1 MNSNRVW
8 MRGKSGPDGSDPG
21 YTGTMKRGPRRRT
34 WRRLK
39 IGIAASLVLATGLVL
54 LLTGLASLRLTLAEL
69 ETGAR
74 ANLAVQTAV
83 LERLLDKFRLLS
95 PLLARERDTGELLS
109 GRPVYRDPGIT
120 AIAAAMSGAEE
131 VWLMDVD
138 GNVVVS
144 SRDGVPAGSFGGADR
159 IRQAFDQAL
168 QGQLGRQL
176 IPGTPERVSNYV
188 FASPLRQGERIG
200 GVLAVRVSLADVEQA
215 WALSKDTIFA
225 LDTDGRVVVTNVPE
239 WRGKLAADLEAGE
252 DIAAMSLLERL
263 KLLLPATPASA
274 YHLQLQE
281 DVAVLGWRVRSHV
294 AIEEARQRSGWAML
308 VVLLVCVIAA
318 GGIAILIARRAEFV
332 RQERRSRA
340 EALRLERRVQ
350 SRTADLR
357 RANVRLEREVR
368 EREQAE
374 ASLRQTQAELVQ
386 AAKLAT
392 LGRMSAA
399 LSHEYNQPLAAIRSD
414 AEIAG
419 MLIERGRAGE
429 AKANLTRIEGMVA
442 RMAEIA
448 KTLKGFTRKS
458 GTDIK
463 PVSLRQVLDEA
474 TLLLQPQI
482 KQTGVHLEIVLSDR
496 DIIVRGG
503 RIRLEQ
509 VVINLLANALDAV
522 AGSPDPKVRLHL
534 HREGRTAVLTVS
546 DNGPGIDPDALPQI
560 FDPFFTTKDVG
571 AGLGLGLSIAYKIV
585 HDFSGSLKAANRDR
599 GGAVFTMRLP
609 VADDSALAA
618 E

>member
-1 MNSNRVW
+1 MNW
-8 MRGKSGPDGSDPG
+8 HG
-21 YTGTMKRGPRRRT
+21 YTGVMIRKPLRRT
-34 WRRLK
+34 WRKLK
-39 IGIAASLVLATGLVL
+39 IGIAASLVLATLLVL
-54 LLTGLASLRLTLAEL
+54 WLTGFASLRITLAEL

-95 PLLARERDTGELLS
+95 PLLARGPDIGDLLS
-109 GRPVYRDPGIT
+109 GHGPHLDPGIT
-120 AIAAAMSGAEE
+120 AIAAGMSGAEE
-131 VWLMDVD
+131 IWLMDDD

-144 SRDGVPAGSFGGADR
+144 SQASVPTSSIGGAEQ
-159 IRQAFDQAL
+159 IRQAFEQAKL
-168 QGQLGRQL
+168 GQLGRQL
-176 IPGTPERVSNYV
+176 IPGTPERPSNYV
-188 FASPLRQGERIG
+188 FASPLRRGTEII
-200 GVLAVRVSLADVEQA
+200 GVLAVRVSLDDVEQA

-225 LDTDGRVVVTNVPE
+225 LDTDGRVVVSNIPD
-239 WRGKLAADLEAGE
+239 WRGKTLRELNLGRDITNLSALESLEVLLPGASAADTH
-252 DIAAMSLLERL
+252 M
-263 KLLLPATPASA
+263 
-274 YHLQLQE
+274 QLRE
-281 DVAVLGWRVRSHV
+281 NVAVLGWQVRSLV
-294 AIEEARQRSGWAML
+294 EIGDARQRSGWAML
-308 VVLLVCVIAA
+308 VALLVCVIAA
-318 GGIAILIARRAEFV
+318 GGLAILIARRAEFA
-332 RQERRSRA
+332 RQERRTRA

-357 RANVRLEREVR
+357 KANVRLEREVR

-374 ASLRQTQAELVQ
+374 ADLRLAQAELVQ

-419 MLIERGRAGE
+419 MLIERGRADE
-429 AKANLTRIEGMVA
+429 AKTNLGRIEGMVT

-463 PVSLRQVLDEA
+463 PVSLRQVVDEA

-482 KQTGVHLEIVLSDR
+482 KQKQVTLELHLSEE

-509 VVINLLANALDAV
+509 VVVNLLSNAVDAV
-522 AGSPDPKVRLHL
+522 AGNPVPTVSLALK
-534 HREGRTAVLTVS
+534 REGEEAVLTVA
-546 DNGPGIDPDALPQI
+546 DNGPGIDAEALPQI

-585 HDFSGSLKAANRDR
+585 HDFSGSLKATNLERD
-599 GGAVFTMRLP
+599 GAMFTMRLP
-609 VADDSALAA
+609 VADERILAA

>member
-1 MNSNRVW
+1 MIRT
-8 MRGKSGPDGSDPG
+8 PL
-21 YTGTMKRGPRRRT
+21 RRS
-34 WRRLK
+34 WRKLK
-39 IGIAASLVLATGLVL
+39 IGIAASLVLATLMIL
-54 LLTGLASLRLTLAEL
+54 WLTGLASLRITLAEL

-95 PLLARERDTGELLS
+95 PLMARGPDIGDLLS
-109 GRPVYRDPGIT
+109 GDTTRLDPGIT
-120 AIAAAMSGAEE
+120 AIAAGMSGAEE
-131 VWLMDVD
+131 IWLMDAD
-138 GNVVVS
+138 GKVVVTS
-144 SRDGVPAGSFGGADR
+144 QAGVPTGSIGGGEQ
-159 IRQAFDQAL
+159 IRQAFEQARL
-168 QGQLGRQL
+168 GQLGRQL

-188 FASPLRQGERIG
+188 FASPLRRGNETA
-200 GVLAVRVSLADVEQA
+200 GVLAVRVSLDDVEQA

-225 LDTDGRVVVTNVPE
+225 LDTDNRVVVSNMPD
-239 WRGKLAADLEAGE
+239 WRGKTLDELDLGR
-252 DIAAMSLLERL
+252 DIAGMSPIERL
-263 KLLLPATPASA
+263 ELLLPAAPSA
-274 YHLQLQE
+274 RPHMQLTE
-281 DVAVLGWRVRSHV
+281 NVAVLGWQVHSLV
-294 AIEEARQRSGWAML
+294 DIEDARQSSAWAML
-308 VVLLVCVIAA
+308 VALLVCVIMA
-318 GGIAILIARRAEFV
+318 GGLAILIARRAEFV
-332 RQERRSRA
+332 RQERRTRA

-357 RANVRLEREVR
+357 QANVRLEREVR

-374 ASLRQTQAELVQ
+374 EDLRLAQAELVQ
-386 AAKLAT
+386 TAKLAT

-419 MLIERGRAGE
+419 MLIDRGRADE
-429 AKANLTRIEGMVA
+429 AKSNLGRIEGMVT

-463 PVSLRQVLDEA
+463 PVSLRQVVDEA
-474 TLLLQPQI
+474 VLLLQPQI
-482 KQTGVHLEIVLSDR
+482 KQKQVTLDLAIAEE
-496 DIIVRGG
+496 DIIARGG

-509 VVINLLANALDAV
+509 VVVNLLSNAVDAV
-522 AGSPDPKVRLHL
+522 AGNPFPKVTLALR
-534 HREGRTAVLTVS
+534 REGDEAVLTVT
-546 DNGPGIDPDALPQI
+546 DNGPGIEAEALPQI

-585 HDFSGSLKAANRDR
+585 HDFSGSLKAANLDR

-609 VADDSALAA
+609 VADERVLAA

>member
-1 MNSNRVW
+1 MIRL
-8 MRGKSGPDGSDPG
+8 G
-21 YTGTMKRGPRRRT
+21 YTGAMIGKPLRRT
-34 WRRLK
+34 WRKLK
-39 IGIAASLVLATGLVL
+39 IGIGVSLVVATLMVL
-54 LLTGLASLRLTLAEL
+54 WLTGLASLRITLAEL

-95 PLLARERDTGELLS
+95 PLLARGPDIGDLLVIGEDD
-109 GRPVYRDPGIT
+109 PDPGVT
-120 AIAAAMSGAEE
+120 AIAAGMSGAEE
-131 VWLMDVD
+131 IWLMDTD
-138 GNVVVS
+138 GRVVVTS
-144 SRDGVPAGSFGGADR
+144 QAGVPTGSIGGADQ

-168 QGQLGRQL
+168 KGQLGRQL
-176 IPGTPERVSNYV
+176 IPGTPERASNYV
-188 FASPLRQGERIG
+188 FASPLRQGNEIG
-200 GVLAVRVSLADVEQA
+200 GVLAVRVSLDDVEQA
-215 WALSKDTIFA
+215 WALSKDVIFA
-225 LDTDGRVVVTNVPE
+225 LDTDGRVVVSNMPE
-239 WRGKLAADLEAGE
+239 WRGKTLAELDLGR
-252 DIAAMSLLERL
+252 DIAELSPVESLE
-263 KLLLPATPASA
+263 LLLPATTTSDT
-274 YHLQLQE
+274 HMQLRE
-281 DVAVLGWRVRSHV
+281 NVAVLGWQVRSLV
-294 AIEEARQRSGWAML
+294 DIYDARQRSGWAML
-308 VVLLVCVIAA
+308 VALLACVIAA
-318 GGIAILIARRAEFV
+318 GGLAILIARRAEFA
-332 RQERRSRA
+332 RQERRTRA

-357 RANVRLEREVR
+357 KANVRLEREVR

-374 ASLRQTQAELVQ
+374 ADLRLAQAELVQ

-419 MLIERGRAGE
+419 MLIERGRATE
-429 AKANLTRIEGMVA
+429 AKTNLGRIEGMVT

-463 PVSLRQVLDEA
+463 PVSLRQVVDEA

-482 KQTGVHLEIVLSDR
+482 KQKQVALELALSEE
-496 DIIVRGG
+496 DIIVAGG

-509 VVINLLANALDAV
+509 VVVNLLSNAVDAV
-522 AGSPDPKVRLHL
+522 AGRPLPQVRLSL
-534 HREGRTAVLTVS
+534 SRDGKEAVLTVS
-546 DNGPGIDPDALPQI
+546 DNGPGIDADALPQI
-560 FDPFFTTKDVG
+560 FDPFFTTKEVG

-585 HDFSGSLKAANRDR
+585 HDFSGTLKAANLPG
-599 GGAVFTMRLP
+599 GGAMFTMRLP
-609 VADDSALAA
+609 VTDACKLAA

>member
-1 MNSNRVW
+1 
-8 MRGKSGPDGSDPG
+8 
-21 YTGTMKRGPRRRT
+21 MKRGPLRRT

-39 IGIAASLVLATGLVL
+39 IGIAASLVLATGLAL
-54 LLTGLASLRLTLAEL
+54 LLAGLASLRITLAEL

-95 PLLARERDTGELLS
+95 PLLARERDTGDLLS
-109 GRPVYRDPGIT
+109 DRAVGRDPGIT

-131 VWLMDVD
+131 VWLMDVS
-138 GNVVVS
+138 GRVVVS
-144 SRDGVPAGSFGGADR
+144 SRDGVPAGSIGGADK
-159 IRQAFDQAL
+159 IREAFDQAL

-176 IPGTPERVSNYV
+176 IPGTPDRVSNYV
-188 FASPLRQGERIG
+188 FASPLRQGDRIG
-200 GVLAVRVSLADVEQA
+200 GVLAVRVSLADIEQA

-225 LDTDGRVVVTNVPE
+225 LDTDGRIVVTNVPE
-239 WRGKLAADLEAGE
+239 WRGKNVEDIDAGE
-252 DIAAMSLLERL
+252 DIASLSLLERL
-263 KLLLPATPASA
+263 KLLLPAASSSSP
-274 YHLQLQE
+274 HLQLQQ
-281 DVAVLGWRVRSHV
+281 DVAVLGWRVRSLV
-294 AIEEARQRSGWAML
+294 AVEEARQRSGWAML
-308 VVLLVCVIAA
+308 VALLAFVIAA

-357 RANVRLEREVR
+357 KANVRLEREVR

-419 MLIERGRAGE
+419 MLIERGRAAE

-482 KQTGVHLEIVLSDR
+482 KQSGVRLQIVLSDR
-496 DIIVRGG
+496 DIIVKGG

-522 AGSPDPKVRLHL
+522 AGAAEPEVRLEL
-534 HREGRTAVLTVS
+534 RRDGGTAVLTVS
-546 DNGPGIDPDALPQI
+546 DNGPGIQADVLPQI
-560 FDPFFTTKDVG
+560 FDPFYTTKDVG

-585 HDFSGSLKAANRDR
+585 HDFSGSLKAANHAD

>member
-1 MNSNRVW
+1 MI
-8 MRGKSGPDGSDPG
+8 GKPL
-21 YTGTMKRGPRRRT
+21 RRR
-34 WRRLK
+34 WRKLK
-39 IGIAASLVLATGLVL
+39 IGIGASLVLATVLVL
-54 LLTGLASLRLTLAEL
+54 WLTGLASLRITLAEL

-95 PLLARERDTGELLS
+95 PLLARGPDISDLLDGEGPYL
-109 GRPVYRDPGIT
+109 DPGIT
-120 AIAAAMSGAEE
+120 AIAAGMSGAEE
-131 VWLMDVD
+131 IWIMNTQ
-138 GNVVVS
+138 GTVVVS
-144 SRDGVPAGSFGGADR
+144 SQAGVPTASIGGAR
-159 IRQAFDQAL
+159 QVRQAFDQAL

-176 IPGTPERVSNYV
+176 IHGTPEQASNYV
-188 FASPLRQGERIG
+188 FASPLRRGNEIS
-200 GVLAVRVSLADVEQA
+200 GVLAVRVSLDDVEQA

-225 LDTDGRVVVTNVPE
+225 LDTDGRVVVSNVPQ
-239 WRGKLAADLEAGE
+239 WRGKRIDDLDLGADISAT
-252 DIAAMSLLERL
+252 SPVERL
-263 KLLLPATPASA
+263 ELLLPAAA
-274 YHLQLQE
+274 GADAHMQLTE
-281 DVAVLGWRVRSHV
+281 NVAILGWQVHSLV
-294 AIEEARQRSGWAML
+294 DIQDARQSSGWAML
-308 VVLLVCVIAA
+308 VALLVCVIAA
-318 GGIAILIARRAEFV
+318 GGAAILIARRAEFT
-332 RQERRSRA
+332 RQERRTRA

-350 SRTADLR
+350 SRTSDLR
-357 RANVRLEREVR
+357 KANVRLEREVR

-374 ASLRQTQAELVQ
+374 ADLRQAQAELVQ

-419 MLIERGRAGE
+419 MLIERGRATE
-429 AKANLTRIEGMVA
+429 AKTNLGRIEGMVT

-463 PVSLRQVLDEA
+463 PVSLRQVVDEA

-482 KQTGVHLEIVLSDR
+482 KQKQVTLDLVLAEE
-496 DIIVRGG
+496 DIIVKGG

-509 VVINLLANALDAV
+509 VVVNLLSNAVDAV
-522 AGSPDPKVRLHL
+522 ANSPLPRVVLSL
-534 HREGRTAVLTVS
+534 CREGDQAVLTVA
-546 DNGPGIDPDALPQI
+546 DNGPGIDAVSLPQV

-585 HDFSGSLKAANRDR
+585 HDFSGSLKAENLDD
-599 GGAVFTMRLP
+599 GGAMFTMRLP
-609 VADDSALAA
+609 VADEYVLAA

>member
-1 MNSNRVW
+1 ML
-8 MRGKSGPDGSDPG
+8 KGPQ
-21 YTGTMKRGPRRRT
+21 RRT
-34 WRRLK
+34 WRKLK
-39 IGIAASLVLATGLVL
+39 IGIGSSLVVATL
-54 LLTGLASLRLTLAEL
+54 LILWLTGHASLRITLAEL

-74 ANLAVQTAV
+74 ANLEVQTAV

-95 PLLARERDTGELLS
+95 PLLARGSDTVALLS
-109 GRPVYRDPGIT
+109 GKDVPLGPGIT
-120 AIAAAMSGAEE
+120 AIAAGMSGAEE
-131 VWLMDVD
+131 VWLMDTG

-144 SRDGVPAGSFGGADR
+144 SRDGVPAGSIGGAR
-159 IRQAFDQAL
+159 EIRQAFDEAL

-176 IPGTPERVSNYV
+176 IPGTPERSSNYV
-188 FASPLRQGERIG
+188 FASPLRKGDRIV

-215 WALSKDTIFA
+215 WALSTDTILA
-225 LDTDGRVVVTNVPE
+225 LDTGGRVVVTNVPE
-239 WRGKLAADLEAGE
+239 WRGRQIDALDTGRNVAG
-252 DIAAMSLLERL
+252 MSATGKL
-263 KLLLPATPASA
+263 KLLAPPAIAPDF
-274 YHLQLQE
+274 HLQLEE
-281 DVAVLGWRVRSHV
+281 DVAALGWQVRSLV
-294 AIEEARQRSGWAML
+294 AIEDARHRSGWALL
-308 VVLLVCVIAA
+308 VALLVCVIAA
-318 GGIAILIARRAEFV
+318 GGIVILIARRAEFV
-332 RQERRSRA
+332 NQERRRRA

-357 RANVRLEREVR
+357 KANMRLEREVR

-374 ASLRQTQAELVQ
+374 ASLRLTQAELVQ

-414 AEIAG
+414 AEVAG
-419 MLIERGRAGE
+419 MLIERGRAAE
-429 AKANLTRIEGMVA
+429 ARTNLGRIEGMVA

-463 PVSLRQVLDEA
+463 PVSLRQVVDEA

-482 KQTGVHLEIVLSDR
+482 KQSSVRLDIAMPRE
-496 DIIVRGG
+496 DIIVKGG

-509 VVINLLANALDAV
+509 VVINLLSNALDAV
-522 AGSPDPKVRLHL
+522 AGTARPQVRLEL
-534 HREGRTAVLTVS
+534 HRDRETAVLTVS
-546 DNGPGIDPDALPQI
+546 DNGQGIDTEDLPQI
-560 FDPFFTTKDVG
+560 FDPFYTTKDVG

-585 HDFSGSLKAANRDR
+585 HDFSGSLKAANRDG
-599 GGAVFTMRLP
+599 GGAEFTMRLP
-609 VADDSALAA
+609 VADRGVLAA

>member
-1 MNSNRVW
+1 MIRKPL
-8 MRGKSGPDGSDPG
+8 RQ
-21 YTGTMKRGPRRRT
+21 T
-34 WRRLK
+34 WRKLK
-39 IGIAASLVLATGLVL
+39 IGIGASLLLATL
-54 LLTGLASLRLTLAEL
+54 LILWLTGFGSLRITLAEL

-95 PLLARERDTGELLS
+95 PLLARGPDISDLLNED
-109 GRPVYRDPGIT
+109 RPLQDPGIT
-120 AIAAAMSGAEE
+120 AIAAGMSGAEE
-131 VWLMDVD
+131 IWLMDAT

-144 SRDGVPAGSFGGADR
+144 SQAGVPAGSIGGADQ
-159 IRQAFDQAL
+159 IRQAFDLAL

-176 IPGTPERVSNYV
+176 LPGTPVRASNYV
-188 FASPLRQGERIG
+188 FASPLRQGNEIA
-200 GVLAVRVSLADVEQA
+200 GVLAVRVSLDDVEQA

-225 LDTDGRVVVTNVPE
+225 LDTSGRVVVSNVPE
-239 WRGKLAADLEAGE
+239 WRGKLVSELNLGRDIADL
-252 DIAAMSLLERL
+252 SLFEGVE
-263 KLLLPATPASA
+263 LLLPAAPSGD
-274 YHLQLQE
+274 HHMQLNE
-281 DVAVLGWRVRSHV
+281 DVAVLGWQVRSLV
-294 AIEEARQRSGWAML
+294 DITDARQRSGWAML
-308 VVLLVCVIAA
+308 VALLVCVIMA
-318 GGIAILIARRAEFV
+318 GGLAILIARRAEFV
-332 RQERRSRA
+332 RQERRTRA
-340 EALRLERRVQ
+340 AALRLERRVQ
-350 SRTADLR
+350 SRTSDLR
-357 RANVRLEREVR
+357 KANAHLEREVR

-374 ASLRQTQAELVQ
+374 ANLRLTQAELVQ

-429 AKANLTRIEGMVA
+429 AKTNLGRIEGMVT

-463 PVSLRQVLDEA
+463 PVSLRQVIDEA

-482 KQTGVHLEIVLSDR
+482 KQKKVDLSLDLPDA
-496 DIIVRGG
+496 DIIVKGG

-509 VVINLLANALDAV
+509 VVINLLSNAVDAV
-522 AGSPDPKVRLHL
+522 SGSPLPHVTLTLKRDNQ
-534 HREGRTAVLTVS
+534 EAVLTVS
-546 DNGPGIDPDALPQI
+546 DNGPGIDADVLPQI

-585 HDFSGSLKAANRDR
+585 HDFSGSLKATNLDG
-599 GGAVFTMRLP
+599 GGARFTMRLP
-609 VADDSALAA
+609 IADETALAA

>member
-1 MNSNRVW
+1 MLR
-8 MRGKSGPDGSDPG
+8 K
-21 YTGTMKRGPRRRT
+21 TKRRT

-39 IGIAASLVLATGLVL
+39 IGIGAAAILSTVALMW
-54 LLTGLASLRLTLAEL
+54 LTGLASLRITLAEV

-95 PLLARERDTGELLS
+95 PLLARGPDIGQLLMSTGRS
-109 GRPVYRDPGIT
+109 GDPGIA
-120 AIAAAMSGAEE
+120 AIAAGMSGAEE
-131 VWLMDVD
+131 IWLMDRQ

-144 SRDGVPAGSFGGADR
+144 SQDGVPTGSFGGAER
-159 IRQAFDQAL
+159 IGHAFEQAL

-176 IPGTPERVSNYV
+176 IPGTPEAASNYV
-188 FASPLRQGERIG
+188 FASPLRRGSSIV
-200 GVLAVRVSLADVEQA
+200 GVIAVRVSLEDVEQA
-215 WALSKDTIFA
+215 WALSKEPLVA
-225 LDTDGRVVVTNVPE
+225 LDGSGRIVVTNVPA
-239 WRGKLAADLEAGE
+239 WRGKRMDELSVGR
-252 DIAAMSLLERL
+252 DIADMSVAERIEV
-263 KLLLPATPASA
+263 LLPATPSP
-274 YHLQLQE
+274 YYYLQLTE
-281 DVAVLGWRVRSHV
+281 NLAVLGWQVRTLV
-294 AIEEARQRSGWAML
+294 TIEDARQRSGWAML
-308 VVLLVCVIAA
+308 VALLVCVIAA
-318 GGIAILIARRAEFV
+318 GGIAILIVRREEFV
-332 RQERRSRA
+332 RQERRNRA
-340 EALRLERRVQ
+340 SALRLERRVQ

-357 RANVRLEREVR
+357 RTNVLLEQEVR

-374 ASLRQTQAELVQ
+374 ADLRLAQAELVQ

-414 AEIAG
+414 AEVAG
-419 MLIERGRAGE
+419 MLIERGRADE
-429 AKANLTRIEGMVA
+429 ALGNLSRIEGMVS

-463 PVSLRQVLDEA
+463 PVSLRQVIDEA
-474 TLLLQPQI
+474 TLLLQPHI
-482 KQTGVHLEIVLSDR
+482 KQSKVRLDLALPTE
-496 DIIVRGG
+496 DIIVKGG

-509 VVINLLANALDAV
+509 VVINLLSNALDAV
-522 AGSPDPKVRLHL
+522 SGNAASLAMPEVRLEL
-534 HREGRTAVLTVS
+534 RQEGSEAVLTVS
-546 DNGPGIDPDALPQI
+546 DNGTGIDADVLPQI

-585 HDFSGSLKAANRDR
+585 HDFSGSLKAANRDG

-609 VADDSALAA
+609 VADEHALAA

>member
-1 MNSNRVW
+1 MI
-8 MRGKSGPDGSDPG
+8 GKPL
-21 YTGTMKRGPRRRT
+21 RRT
-34 WRRLK
+34 WRKLK
-39 IGIAASLVLATGLVL
+39 VGIGASLVLATL
-54 LLTGLASLRLTLAEL
+54 LILWLTGLASLRITLAEL

-95 PLLARERDTGELLS
+95 PLLARGPDIGDLLTGEGLH
-109 GRPVYRDPGIT
+109 PDPGVT
-120 AIAAAMSGAEE
+120 AIAAGMSGAEE
-131 VWLMDVD
+131 IWLMDTD
-138 GNVVVS
+138 GNVVVTS
-144 SRDGVPAGSFGGADR
+144 QVGMPAGSIGGAGK
-159 IRQAFDQAL
+159 IRKAFDQAL

-176 IPGTPERVSNYV
+176 IPGTPERASNYV
-188 FASPLRQGERIG
+188 FASALRRGGEIA
-200 GVLAVRVSLADVEQA
+200 GVLAVRVSLDDVEQA

-225 LDTDGRVVVTNVPE
+225 LDTNGRVVVSNMPQ
-239 WRGKLAADLEAGE
+239 WRGKTLEELGLGR
-252 DIAAMSLLERL
+252 DIAGMSAFETLE
-263 KLLLPATPASA
+263 LLLPAASA
-274 YHLQLQE
+274 ADSHMQLRE
-281 DVAVLGWRVRSHV
+281 NVAILGWQVRSLV
-294 AIEEARQRSGWAML
+294 DIGEARQRSGWAML
-308 VVLLVCVIAA
+308 VSLLVCVIAA
-318 GGIAILIARRAEFV
+318 GGLAILIARRAEFV
-332 RQERRSRA
+332 RQERRTRA

-357 RANVRLEREVR
+357 KANVRLEREVR

-374 ASLRQTQAELVQ
+374 ADLRLAQAELVQ
-386 AAKLAT
+386 TAKLAT

-429 AKANLTRIEGMVA
+429 AKTNLGRIEGMVT

-463 PVSLRQVLDEA
+463 PVSLRQVVDEA

-482 KQTGVHLEIVLSDR
+482 KQKQVTLELALSEK
-496 DIIVRGG
+496 DIIVKGG

-509 VVINLLANALDAV
+509 VVVNLLSNAVDAV
-522 AGSPDPKVRLHL
+522 ASSPVPRVTLSLQRQG
-534 HREGRTAVLTVS
+534 EEAVLTVA
-546 DNGPGIDPDALPQI
+546 DNGPGIDAEALPQV
-560 FDPFFTTKDVG
+560 FDPFFTTKEVG

-585 HDFSGSLKAANRDR
+585 HDFSGSLKAVNLDQ
-599 GGAVFTMRLP
+599 GGAMFSMRLA
-609 VADDSALAA
+609 VAEEQVLMVDEEKGANGSGDGSAG
-618 E
+618 

>member
-1 MNSNRVW
+1 
-8 MRGKSGPDGSDPG
+8 
-21 YTGTMKRGPRRRT
+21 MKRGPQRRT

-39 IGIAASLVLATGLVL
+39 IGIAASLVLVTALVL
-54 LLTGLASLRLTLAEL
+54 LLTGLASLRITLAEL

-95 PLLARERDTGELLS
+95 PLLARERETVDLLS
-109 GRPVYRDPGIT
+109 DRAAYRETGIT

-131 VWLMDVD
+131 VWMMDVH
-138 GNVVVS
+138 GKVVVS
-144 SRDGVPAGSFGGADR
+144 SRDGVPAGSIGGADK

-176 IPGTPERVSNYV
+176 IPGTPDRVSNYV
-188 FASPLRQGERIG
+188 FASPLRQGDRIG

-215 WALSKDTIFA
+215 WALSKDSLLA
-225 LDTDGRVVVTNVPE
+225 LDADGRVVVTNVPE
-239 WRGKLAADLEAGE
+239 WRGKRVADIDAGE
-252 DIAAMSLLERL
+252 DIAAISLLGRL
-263 KLLLPATPASA
+263 ELLLPAAPASA

-281 DVAVLGWRVRSHV
+281 EVAVLGWRVRSHV
-294 AIEEARQRSGWAML
+294 AVEEARQRSGWA
-308 VVLLVCVIAA
+308 LLVALLACVIAA

-357 RANVRLEREVR
+357 RANVHLEREVR

-374 ASLRQTQAELVQ
+374 ASLRKTQAELVQ

-419 MLIERGRAGE
+419 MLIERGRATE
-429 AKANLTRIEGMVA
+429 AKANLTRIAGMVA

-482 KQTGVHLEIVLSDR
+482 KQSGIRLDIDLSDE
-496 DIIVRGG
+496 DIIVKGG

-509 VVINLLANALDAV
+509 VVINLLSNALDAV
-522 AGSPDPKVRLHL
+522 AGVPDPEVRLEL
-534 HREGRTAVLTVS
+534 RLDGGTAVLTVS
-546 DNGPGIDPDALPQI
+546 DNGPGIDADDLPQI
-560 FDPFFTTKDVG
+560 FDPFYTTKDVG

-585 HDFSGSLKAANRDR
+585 HDFSGSLQAANQEH

-609 VADDSALAA
+609 VAGDSALAA